1 MWTYEYGSVQDE
13 KAVPCS
19 LMVRSGKDTCPGEST
34 PSRPLPRG
42 HWSRRLL
49 QPTVPCLSPGT
60 QRKPG
65 WELLPPLFLWPGQGG
80 DPRVEHGAARPLEGS
95 ACCAAGVCPPLS
107 NVCSEKDGA
116 CCHAKAD
123 GAFPSACPFGPLLWS
138 VWPVPEGI
146 VEIAPAST
154 RANSVLS

>member
-34 PSRPLPRG
+34 PSRPLLRG

-80 DPRVEHGAARPLEGS
+80 DPVWSTELLGPWKGLRAVLLEFVPPCPMCALRKMARVAMPKLMGPSPLP
-95 ACCAAGVCPPLS
+95 APLGRF
-107 NVCSEKDGA
+107 CGLCGLCLKE
-116 CCHAKAD
+116 
-123 GAFPSACPFGPLLWS
+123 LWK
-138 VWPVPEGI
+138 
-146 VEIAPAST
+146 
-154 RANSVLS
+154 